1 LSKVQVDTID
11 TRSGTSTMQ
20 IGSTNT
26 STINLGVSG
35 DTINVPAGVT
45 IANAGTATGFAP
57 IGISSSMTS
66 GTGLNIDADGH
77 VTKPLNTA
85 FAVGQTSSL
94 TLANGHTMFS
104 TGTTEQYDVNSDF
117 SGGTFTAPVTG
128 KYIIFLSF
136 LTESLSDSATNFIQP
151 RLVTSNRDHR
161 SIRDLY
167 RASYTGKDG
176 HYAVQHSYL
185 ADMDANDTAHFL
197 WGAFTATIAASAEY
211 TTFRGVLVG

>member
-1 LSKVQVDTID
+1 MTSELKVDKITPA
-11 TRSGTSTMQ
+11 SGTSAT
-20 IGSTNT
+20 IGS
-26 STINLGVSG
+26 SG
-35 DTINVPAGVT
+35 DTFTIPSGVT
-45 IANAGTATGFAP
+45 FANAGTATGFAP

-66 GTGLNIDADGH
+66 GTGLNIDANGH

-94 TLANGHTMFS
+94 TVANGHTMFS

-136 LTESLSDSATNFIQP
+136 LTESLSDSATNFIHP

-161 SIRDLY
+161 SIRDVY
-167 RASYTGKDG
+167 RASSTGKDG

>member
-1 LSKVQVDTID
+1 
-11 TRSGTSTMQ
+11 GTKSSSTFLR
-20 IGSTNT
+20 GDNT
-26 STINLGVSG
+26 FAS
-35 DTINVPAGVT
+35 AGVT
-45 IANAGTATGFAP
+45 
-57 IGISSSMTS
+57 GISSSSSSTA
-66 GTGLNIDADGH
+66 LNIDADGH

-136 LTESLSDSATNFIQP
+136 LTESLSDSAANFIQP

-167 RASYTGKDG
+167 RSSYTGKDG

-185 ADMDANDTAHFL
+185 ADMDANDTAYFF
-197 WGAFTATIAASAEY
+197 WGAFTATIAASAEWS
-211 TTFRGVLVG
+211 TFRGVLIG

>member
-1 LSKVQVDTID
+1 MTSELKVDKITPA
-11 TRSGTSTMQ
+11 SGTSAT
-20 IGSTNT
+20 IGS
-26 STINLGVSG
+26 SG
-35 DTINVPAGVT
+35 DTFTIPSGVT
-45 IANAGTATGFAP
+45 FANAGTATGFAP

-66 GTGLNIDADGH
+66 GTGLNIDANGH

-94 TLANGHTMFS
+94 TVANGHTMFS

-185 ADMDANDTAHFL
+185 ADMDANDTAYFL
-197 WGAFTATIAASAEY
+197 WGAFTATIAAGAEY
-211 TTFRGVLVG
+211 TTFRGVLIG